1 MELFEA
7 LVSTQVLEEVMCD
20 PASLSWTA
28 WEGHVA
34 TWHAE
39 GWGERLGR
47 GKAVLTWST
56 VTLLRKISDV
66 NRKYLSGHR

>member
-1 MELFEA
+1 M
-7 LVSTQVLEEVMCD
+7 LEEVMCD
-20 PASLSWTA
+20 PASLSWTS

-39 GWGERLGR
+39 DWGQQLGR

-56 VTLLRKISDV
+56 VMLLLLRKIFDV

>member
-1 MELFEA
+1 MCRYIYI
-7 LVSTQVLEEVMCD
+7 STQVLEEVMCD
-20 PASLSWTA
+20 PASLSWTS

-39 GWGERLGR
+39 DWGQQLGR

-56 VTLLRKISDV
+56 VMLLRKISDV